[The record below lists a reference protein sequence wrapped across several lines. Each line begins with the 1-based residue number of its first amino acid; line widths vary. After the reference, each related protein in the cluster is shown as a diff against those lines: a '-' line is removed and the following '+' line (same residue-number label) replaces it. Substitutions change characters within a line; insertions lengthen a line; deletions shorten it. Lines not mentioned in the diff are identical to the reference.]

1 MVQIAEPSLRS
12 RFLTKQQ
19 QQQQQ
24 QRPQKHYELIFHL
37 FIYSKNSKHKHLKYK
52 KTNSTV
58 IKTKMPLLY
67 LYIEELDILLVLRTT
82 ISDKR
87 SSVASETLVTHFKFT
102 IKPET
107 DFSLYEDR
115 RSYRKYLLQ
124 VTYPTSVNL
133 CSLCVDKLYVL
144 PFFSI
149 YR

>member
-1 MVQIAEPSLRS
+1 
-12 RFLTKQQ
+12 
-19 QQQQQ
+19 
-24 QRPQKHYELIFHL
+24 
-37 FIYSKNSKHKHLKYK
+37 
-52 KTNSTV
+52 
-58 IKTKMPLLY
+58 MPLLY